1 MVREEFRLDTL
12 EVFAPP
18 GNFAPESAGS
28 AMTEAFIAIAP
39 NVTAVH
45 AIEGL
50 RQISDRADARSYV
63 YVVDPDGE
71 LHGVLSFHDLV
82 FADSGTPV
90 AALMIRTVKS
100 VPVETPLDE
109 AAHLVRDSGLLALP
123 VLDSAR
129 RMLGIITI
137 DDVIEVLENEHTE
150 DLAHFA
156 GTDSEAM
163 AERSAWQVAR
173 LRMPWLL
180 GTMAIEL
187 MAGLV
192 IHRFDGV
199 LQQVILLASFMPVI
213 SAISGNVG
221 LQSAAIVVRGLDTG
235 FVRMDRWWKSL
246 QRELAAAL
254 MMATGCGLVLGVIGA
269 LWSGKVEFGI
279 VIGGAMICS
288 MITAGFMGTMVPMIS
303 KKLGFDPAATAGPF
317 ETAFQDVVGFAVF
330 LWLASLMV
338 GYLT

>member
-1 MVREEFRLDTL
+1 MIREELRLDPI
-12 EVFAPP
+12 EAFAPP
-18 GNFAPESAGS
+18 GGFAPEAAG
-28 AMTEAFIAIAP
+28 AVMTGAFIAIAP
-39 NVTAVH
+39 HVTAAH

-50 RQISDRADARSYV
+50 RQIAQEADARSYV
-63 YVVDPDGE
+63 YVTDSDGE
-71 LHGVLSFHDLV
+71 LRGVLSFHDLV
-82 FADSGTPV
+82 FADPRTPV
-90 AALMIRTVKS
+90 ASLMIRNVTS
-100 VPVETPLDE
+100 VPVDTPMDE
-109 AAHLVRDSGLLALP
+109 VAHLLRDSGLLALP
-123 VLDSAR
+123 VLDAR
-129 RMLGIITI
+129 HRLLGIITI
-137 DDVIEVLENEHTE
+137 DDVIDVLENEHTE

-156 GTDSEAM
+156 GTDAEAM
-163 AERSAWQVAR
+163 AQRSAVQVAR
-173 LRMPWLL
+173 LRLPWLL

-235 FVRMDRWWKSL
+235 FVRVDRWWKSL

-254 MMATGCGLVLGVIGA
+254 MMAIGCGSVLGVIGA
-269 LWSGKVEFGI
+269 VWSGKVEFGI

-288 MITAGFMGTMVPMIS
+288 MLTAGFMGTMVPMVS

-330 LWLASLMV
+330 LWLGSLMV